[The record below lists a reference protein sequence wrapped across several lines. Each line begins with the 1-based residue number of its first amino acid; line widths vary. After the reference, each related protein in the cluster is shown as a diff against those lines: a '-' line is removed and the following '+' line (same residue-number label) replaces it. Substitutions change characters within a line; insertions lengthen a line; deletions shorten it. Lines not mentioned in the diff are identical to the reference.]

1 MALSDIGRHMAS
13 IREQASEKYPEVPL
27 EDMCY
32 VVEYVQTQV
41 TPDIVIQAVPMSGT
55 EWSQHLNPSVVED
68 HYERVRR
75 GEDSYLILIQSGI
88 KYSAPHTLHY
98 NGNFGNEEKRSD
110 HQLAANLRT
119 VAFNPDGTLLQN
131 SADVID
137 VLLNAVNSFRVAKDC
152 WTCHLPNEGGII
164 LLDVFGAID
173 VLCKKS
179 RVCDGLVTF
188 LS

>member
-1 MALSDIGRHMAS
+1 MAS
-13 IREQASEKYPEVPL
+13 IREQTSKKYPKVPL

-41 TPDIVIQAVPMSGT
+41 SPDVVIQTVPMRGT

-75 GEDSYLILIQSGI
+75 GEDSCLILIQSGI
-88 KYSAPHTLHY
+88 KYMAPHTFHY
-98 NGNFGNEEKRSD
+98 NGTFGNEGKRSD
-110 HQLAANLRT
+110 HQLAENLRT

-131 SADVID
+131 STDVID

-152 WTCHLPNEGGII
+152 WTCHFLNAGGII
-164 LLDVFGAID
+164 LLEVFEAID

-179 RVCDGLVTF
+179 RVCDGLVTI